1 MKNKCYI
8 TAKDYF
14 EATALQSEI
23 LEVLK
28 ESRKTILKSNV
39 KMPDYW
45 QDSVGQAYQM
55 ELISKIETLIQNL
68 EQ

>member
-8 TAKDYF
+8 TAEDYF
-14 EATALQSEI
+14 EATALHSEI

-28 ESRKTILKSNV
+28 ESRKTILNSSV

-45 QDSVGQAYQM
+45 HDSVGHSYQM
-55 ELISKIETLIQNL
+55 DLVTKIETLIQNL